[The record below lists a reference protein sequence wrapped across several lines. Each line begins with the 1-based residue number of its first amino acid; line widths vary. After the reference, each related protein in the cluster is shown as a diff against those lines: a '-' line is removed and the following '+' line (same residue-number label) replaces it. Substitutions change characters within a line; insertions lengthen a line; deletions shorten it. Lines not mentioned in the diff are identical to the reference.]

1 MGAKHCRTVLAYEC
15 LACTCLHRTREAARA
30 CCTCATCHRK
40 VTGIGCTCDWR
51 VIEMRAAIR
60 MSSDAINIHKKHLA
74 SAKNK
79 LARILRTRRN
89 SRQ

>member
-1 MGAKHCRTVLAYEC
+1 
-15 LACTCLHRTREAARA
+15 
-30 CCTCATCHRK
+30 
-40 VTGIGCTCDWR
+40 